1 MTEAI
6 VTTSRTATELMSAS
20 AEDELRSM
28 VHKIMRLTSG
38 GRKLNQTQAAEL
50 AVYCYMTDLNPFNNE
65 AYYLPNAGPIPGVA
79 GVRRKANEYLTIT
92 SGPDDRFFVE
102 FRDALPGEAAFDS
115 DIGDIGKHDTLR
127 IRSVSERWQQ
137 NALRIFKELI
147 TAGMESEMAWD
158 RAERL
163 NGSEPVWSSV
173 GIVDHRE
180 QFGREP
186 GTKGKD
192 DLGTPDKWDRHE
204 RAEKRA
210 EKWAIRKAFP
220 SVILPDV
227 DLGEQSQIDGA
238 IVDAI
243 IRDVTEELTNPEP
256 PREESEILS
265 ELGFESEPAIEPV
278 KQESKP
284 KENGNGKN
292 TEEIYQA
299 VVDAKL
305 SENIH
310 AAKKALNR
318 CKTGYTNPEQA
329 IAWMTA
335 YRGFRDMGG
344 TVAQSAKQV
353 NEGNKP
359 K

>member
-6 VTTSRTATELMSAS
+6 VTTSRTSTELMSAS

-79 GVRRKANEYLTIT
+79 GVRRKANEYLAIT

-102 FRDALPGEAAFDS
+102 FRDALPGEAAFDP
-115 DIGDIGKHDTLR
+115 DVGDIGKHATLR
-127 IRSVSERWQQ
+127 IRSISERWQQ
-137 NALRIFKELI
+137 NALRIFKDLI
-147 TAGMESEMAWD
+147 TAGMESELAWD

-163 NGSEPVWSSV
+163 NGSEPTWTSV
-173 GIVDHRE
+173 GVVDHRE
-180 QFGREP
+180 TFGREP

-243 IRDVTEELTNPEP
+243 IRDVTEELANPEP
-256 PREESEILS
+256 PREESEVLD
-265 ELGFESEPAIEPV
+265 ELGFEPGTKTEPEPVPEPVPEPAKMDLDTAQAVENRDGTSYGDIDSETLSHMSGALSKALKGDELSDDDRETREFKLDAIKV
-278 KQESKP
+278 ILAYRSESK
-284 KENGNGKN
+284 
-292 TEEIYQA
+292 
-299 VVDAKL
+299 
-305 SENIH
+305 
-310 AAKKALNR
+310 
-318 CKTGYTNPEQA
+318 
-329 IAWMTA
+329 
-335 YRGFRDMGG
+335 
-344 TVAQSAKQV
+344 
-353 NEGNKP
+353 
-359 K
+359 